1 MRSIISL
8 IVIACLL
15 AVCVGSARADD
26 GKQDGSK
33 AKAGEYFA
41 KGSGLFES
49 GEFARA
55 AASFLLAYELA
66 PHPMVLANIA
76 MSYDK
81 AGNIAKAIEYYEKY
95 ASSLKKKKERKKIK
109 KRLKELSAMVGELL
123 VECPAASCRIEV
135 DTIDRGNA
143 PVHIV
148 VDIGLHRVEAFDGD
162 DKIAAVDARVVSGEV
177 SRVELFQ
184 REVLPKEE
192 VVVEEPV
199 EQPVEEEVPVE
210 PPPVVEEEGATLGV
224 GFWIAGGATVAAGAV
239 TVVFGVRALNAKED
253 FDASNSTD
261 QDIADQGKQDKLI
274 TNIGIGV
281 TSGAAACAVAFLI
294 YGLSSNGNK
303 EEEPV
308 AVVPGPGLGLA
319 VVRRF

>member
-8 IVIACLL
+8 MVIACLL

-26 GKQDGSK
+26 DKQDGSK

-41 KGSGLFES
+41 KGSGLFDS

-95 ASSLKKKKERKKIK
+95 AASLKKKKERKKIK

-162 DKIAAVDARVVSGEV
+162 DKIDGLIFGRTQLDMGRKSGREQGVHTYNAGIPEETAQGDKDCKVIQVS
-177 SRVELFQ
+177 
-184 REVLPKEE
+184 
-192 VVVEEPV
+192 
-199 EQPVEEEVPVE
+199 
-210 PPPVVEEEGATLGV
+210 
-224 GFWIAGGATVAAGAV
+224 
-239 TVVFGVRALNAKED
+239 
-253 FDASNSTD
+253 
-261 QDIADQGKQDKLI
+261 
-274 TNIGIGV
+274 
-281 TSGAAACAVAFLI
+281 C
-294 YGLSSNGNK
+294 
-303 EEEPV
+303 
-308 AVVPGPGLGLA
+308 GP
-319 VVRRF
+319 